1 MACIHKFASNLDLEQ
16 LDFAPTTL
24 IVGTF
29 NPGWDNLGNYA
40 PWFYGRT
47 NNNYFWD
54 ALPRLYEN
62 TSLRQASVTEWK
74 AFCNRNRIA
83 LTDLIFSIDDADD
96 NNSDHI
102 AYLSSYR
109 DDLIAKYFK
118 RFTHIDIPDIL
129 AKHKTIKHVYLTRSS
144 NETFWRQ
151 RWQPIDNYCEK
162 HGIKAKPLLTPSGG
176 ARFQMPKDQQL
187 TLRDFIFQQWQNSW
201 HSIK

>member
-1 MACIHKFASNLDLEQ
+1 MACIHKFSNDLNLER

-47 NNNYFWD
+47 NSNYFWD

-62 TSLRQASVTEWK
+62 NSLRQASVTEWK
-74 AFCNRNRIA
+74 AFCKRNRIA
-83 LTDLIFSIDDADD
+83 LTDLIYSIDDADA
-96 NNSDHI
+96 NNSGHI

-118 RFTHIDIPDIL
+118 RLTYVDIPGIL
-129 AKHKTIKHVYLTRSS
+129 AKKNTIKHIYLTRGI
-144 NETFWRQ
+144 NAAFWRQ
-151 RWQPIDNYCEK
+151 RWQSIENYCEK
-162 HGIKAKPLLTPSGG
+162 YGIKTQTLLTPSGG
-176 ARFQMPKDQQL
+176 ARFQMPKDKNIS
-187 TLRDFIFQQWQNSW
+187 LRDFIFQQWENSW
-201 HSIK
+201 HST